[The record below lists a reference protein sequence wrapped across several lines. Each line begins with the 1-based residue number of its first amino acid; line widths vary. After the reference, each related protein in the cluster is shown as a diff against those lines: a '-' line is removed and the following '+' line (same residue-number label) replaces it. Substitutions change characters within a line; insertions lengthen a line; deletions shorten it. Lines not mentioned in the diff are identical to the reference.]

1 MSISGISSAS
11 STSAT
16 GTSASATASNGFGSL
31 TSKDFLKLLIT
42 ELQNQDPTQPTSN
55 AELLQQLSSMQGL
68 QSNLDLSKTLTAL
81 SANQQLSSGA
91 SFLGKSITG
100 TDASNNSVT
109 GVADRVLVQNGSTVI
124 GVGNSEIPLANVT
137 GVNVVAP

>member
-1 MSISGISSAS
+1 MSVSGISSAS
-11 STSAT
+11 STTSSTPAT
-16 GTSASATASNGFGSL
+16 SSSNGFGSL
-31 TSKDFLKLLIT
+31 TSTDFLKLLIT

-100 TDASNNSVT
+100 TDANNNSVT

-124 GVGNSEIPLANVT
+124 GIGNSEIPLANVT